1 MYSPCLVLR
10 FNFFS
15 FPETPTAVKFQHY
28 CWCRP
33 GQPWSLCVA
42 WVYADCDFVY
52 KMLLLH
58 VRQSYVSHIYICLQA
73 KNWLALLTWTR
84 RQQCAVSSISALS
97 DDFNLIMN
105 KFHIILVLQVCRERV
120 TFNTFNMLN
129 NHGYKKVVLLLRP
142 MVDWKQIYV
151 HRGR

>member
-1 MYSPCLVLR
+1 MLVFDLNCDEWMDR
-10 FNFFS
+10 WQ
-15 FPETPTAVKFQHY
+15 PEC

-52 KMLLLH
+52 KMLPLH

-97 DDFNLIMN
+97 DDFTLIMN
-105 KFHIILVLQVCRERV
+105 EFHIILVLQVCRERV
-120 TFNTFNMLN
+120 TFNAFNMLN

-151 HRGR
+151 HGRK

>member
-1 MYSPCLVLR
+1 MLGPTLH
-10 FNFFS
+10 FFS

-42 WVYADCDFVY
+42 WVNADCDFVY

-73 KNWLALLTWTR
+73 KNWFALLIWTR
-84 RQQCAVSSISALS
+84 RQQCAISSIPALS
-97 DDFNLIMN
+97 DDFTLIMN
-105 KFHIILVLQVCRERV
+105 KFHIILVLQVGRERV

-151 HRGR
+151 HIRK

>member
-1 MYSPCLVLR
+1 MYSPCLVPR

-58 VRQSYVSHIYICLQA
+58 VRQPYVSHIYIYICLQA
-73 KNWLALLTWTR
+73 KTGLH
-84 RQQCAVSSISALS
+84 C
-97 DDFNLIMN
+97 
-105 KFHIILVLQVCRERV
+105 
-120 TFNTFNMLN
+120 
-129 NHGYKKVVLLLRP
+129 
-142 MVDWKQIYV
+142 
-151 HRGR
+151 

>member
-1 MYSPCLVLR
+1 MLGPTLH
-10 FNFFS
+10 FFS

-42 WVYADCDFVY
+42 WVNADSDFVY

-58 VRQSYVSHIYICLQA
+58 VRQSYVSHTCIYICLQA

-97 DDFNLIMN
+97 DDFTLIMN
-105 KFHIILVLQVCRERV
+105 KFHIILVPQVCRERV

-129 NHGYKKVVLLLRP
+129 NHGYKKVVLLLRH
-142 MVDWKQIYV
+142 MVDW
-151 HRGR
+151 

>member
-1 MYSPCLVLR
+1 MYVNLMSV
-10 FNFFS
+10 
-15 FPETPTAVKFQHY
+15 
-28 CWCRP
+28 
-33 GQPWSLCVA
+33 
-42 WVYADCDFVY
+42 
-52 KMLLLH
+52 
-58 VRQSYVSHIYICLQA
+58 IYIYACRQ

-97 DDFNLIMN
+97 DDFTLIMN

-151 HRGR
+151 HRRK